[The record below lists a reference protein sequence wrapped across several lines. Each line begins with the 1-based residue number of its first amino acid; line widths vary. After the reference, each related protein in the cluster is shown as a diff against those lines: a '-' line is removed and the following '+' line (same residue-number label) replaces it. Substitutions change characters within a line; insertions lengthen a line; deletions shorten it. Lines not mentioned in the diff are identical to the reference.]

1 VPAQAVADAGIVNRV
16 ADTTIYVVREGKVDR
31 RFLPELERMYREK
44 KFKHLSILLNDAH
57 INKKQYGY
65 GYGNYS
71 YGYGYGYG
79 EAKKKKKS

>member
-1 VPAQAVADAGIVNRV
+1 MELNDIIRPENRV
-16 ADTTIYVVREGKVDR
+16 Y
-31 RFLPELERMYREK
+31 K
-44 KFKHLSILLNDAH
+44 KPSLLNDAH